1 MDSKDVQKPLP
12 EKWVNIF
19 DLIEQMGEINYSNY
33 KIFNNCINFSQ
44 HWKLISIWDFL
55 FCTYYYLYLGMW
67 RKAFLISIIYLAGL
81 FLLIGIDI
89 SIDFEIGVIYKIW
102 GFAPSIL
109 AGIYSPFDYYRK
121 QRMGDIS
128 WVPFPFS

>member
-44 HWKLISIWDFL
+44 HWKLIRR
-55 FCTYYYLYLGMW
+55 TY
-67 RKAFLISIIYLAGL
+67 R
-81 FLLIGIDI
+81 LLIQG
-89 SIDFEIGVIYKIW
+89 
-102 GFAPSIL
+102 
-109 AGIYSPFDYYRK
+109 
-121 QRMGDIS
+121 GDQKS
-128 WVPFPFS
+128 G